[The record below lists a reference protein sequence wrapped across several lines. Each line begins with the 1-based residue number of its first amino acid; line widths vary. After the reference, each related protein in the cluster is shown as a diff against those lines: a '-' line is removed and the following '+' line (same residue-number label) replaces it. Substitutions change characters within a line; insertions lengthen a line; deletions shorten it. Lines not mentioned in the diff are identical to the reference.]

1 MFPTKEQLIEHLSN
15 KMTNEDIAKI
25 YGLTFQK
32 VIQLIKNHNI
42 NPNELRKV
50 DKFIVYEHWYNGE
63 LVYVGSGVWYRCRR
77 YTNRRNTEH
86 RQLMEQGKI
95 DYKIIGEFDDL
106 NEARKVEARLIKK
119 YHVLGQV
126 KFNKKIHYRIDDF
139 QE

>member
-1 MFPTKEQLIEHLSN
+1 MFPTMEQLIEHLSN

-32 VIQLIKNHNI
+32 VIQLIKKHNI
-42 NPNELRKV
+42 NPTELRKV

-95 DYKIIGEFDDL
+95 VYKIVGEFEDL
-106 NEARKVEARLIKK
+106 NEARKVEAKLIKR
-119 YHVLGQV
+119 YHSLGQV
-126 KFNKKIHYRIDDF
+126 KFNKKINYRIDDF
-139 QE
+139 KE

>member
-95 DYKIIGEFDDL
+95 EYKFIGEFADL

-126 KFNKKIHYRIDDF
+126 KFNKKINYRIDDF
-139 QE
+139 KE